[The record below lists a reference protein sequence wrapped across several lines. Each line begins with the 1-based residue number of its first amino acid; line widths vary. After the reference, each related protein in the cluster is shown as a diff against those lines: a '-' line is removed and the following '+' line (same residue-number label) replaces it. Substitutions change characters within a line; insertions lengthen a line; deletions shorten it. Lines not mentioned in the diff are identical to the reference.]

1 MCFRHQGPPQLW
13 KFWGFMNCF
22 SNVFGICQIKRNY
35 QRKRSTL
42 KHAVVNNNKFLSQ
55 NGINRHHYKLMKS
68 QVISHEKQSC
78 FICITWHYWMANFHT
93 KKKKAK
99 YLSQAFPKHV
109 VIYLSI
115 FISFVIFPHNS
126 QILLP

>member
-1 MCFRHQGPPQLW
+1 
-13 KFWGFMNCF
+13 MNCF
-22 SNVFGICQIKRNY
+22 SNVFSICQIKRNY

-68 QVISHEKQSC
+68 QVMKNKVVSSVLHELLNGKFSHQE
-78 FICITWHYWMANFHT
+78 
-93 KKKKAK
+93 KKAK
-99 YLSQAFPKHV
+99 YLSQAFPRHV

-115 FISFVIFPHNS
+115 VISFVIFPHNS

>member
-1 MCFRHQGPPQLW
+1 
-13 KFWGFMNCF
+13 MNCF

-55 NGINRHHYKLMKS
+55 NEINRHHYKLMKS
-68 QVISHEKQSC
+68 QVISHGK
-78 FICITWHYWMANFHT
+78 TKLFHLYYMT
-93 KKKKAK
+93 LLNGKFSHQEKKAK